1 MAYSETKVI
10 IGGLAHVPILI
21 FIFNLIRGKFAN
33 KAGDF
38 KKVNFKDEEPKIKQ
52 TELKKEKIKTEDEE
66 KSEVKEVLVAKEEKR
81 EDEEKSEVKEVLVA
95 EEEKREDEE
104 KSEVE

>member
-10 IGGLAHVPILI
+10 IGGLAHVPILV

-33 KAGDF
+33 KAGDL
-38 KKVNFKDEEPKIKQ
+38 KEVNFKDEEPKIKQ
-52 TELKKEKIKTEDEE
+52 TELKKDKIKT
-66 KSEVKEVLVAKEEKR
+66 K
-81 EDEEKSEVKEVLVA
+81 DEEKSEVKEVLVA
-95 EEEKREDEE
+95 EEVKREDEE

>member
-21 FIFNLIRGKFAN
+21 FIINLIKGKFAN
-33 KAGDF
+33 KAGDLKGVEF
-38 KKVNFKDEEPKIKQ
+38 KDKESTVKQTVPKKVEIKP
-52 TELKKEKIKTEDEE
+52 EDDKKN
-66 KSEVKEVLVAKEEKR
+66 EVKEVVLAEEEKR
-81 EDEEKSEVKEVLVA
+81 EDEEKNEVKEVVLA